1 VECGGGEEVEDPHP
15 TTRKKA
21 SKSMSRWR
29 RDDVEVMMD
38 APFEVHALELLWL
51 TRIQQTLD
59 ERGPFVEFT

>member
-38 APFEVHALELLWL
+38 DPFDVHAL
-51 TRIQQTLD
+51 
-59 ERGPFVEFT
+59 